1 MSTKVEFENTHVSAH
16 SNLKAGDILVIRD
29 AYSGEQEIR
38 TLGYNKA
45 GHAVALTTDG
55 ISGCTEPDFE
65 KVVRFY
71 QNASSWELVG
81 IATEITITIEKVE
94 GVRI

>member
-1 MSTKVEFENTHVSAH
+1 MRTKVEFKSTHVTAE
-16 SNLKAGDILVIRD
+16 SNLRAGDILVIRD

-45 GHAVALTTDG
+45 GRAVALTTEG
-55 ISGCTEPDFE
+55 VSGCTESDFE

-71 QNASSWELVG
+71 QNASAWEFVG
-81 IATEITITIEKVE
+81 IATEVAITIEKVE
-94 GVRI
+94 GVTI